1 MKNNYFLDEMISSL
15 KTKSYNFGEYIDFD
29 TVLDGENSYIDVLKQ
44 KLYMIKT
51 IDGKLVY
58 VDTENKPFV
67 GTEESSNSK
76 FIWMFEYVKNGMYHI
91 KNLHTQSYISNVTLD
106 EQVIMGDIPLL
117 LYVEIVDE
125 AQGIISITTEK
136 KCLCVQS
143 DGKIVGA
150 ANNQES
156 KIVWYLE
163 QKEEGTI
170 KYSVSL
176 GANTSGND
184 TKAYSTLYL
193 AYNAIIPEGVTAS
206 TITCVDT
213 NHKIITNNITGRILP
228 AHTPVLLSSEIAK
241 SVEFIYTSEK
251 ASYNVST
258 NILQGNAI
266 NKLINCGDKYN
277 LFMLSRKSGLVA
289 FYWTYENR
297 DENGD
302 KVTVEGMGTNHN
314 QGGYVLCSANK
325 AYFIEREKKEEGQ
338 TIMLN

>member
-1 MKNNYFLDEMISSL
+1 MKSNYFLEKMISSL
-15 KTKSYNFGEYIDFD
+15 KTNSYNFGAYVDFD
-29 TVLDGENSYIDVLKQ
+29 TVLDSKKSYVDILNQ
-44 KLYMIKT
+44 KLYTIKT

-58 VDTENKPFV
+58 VDVENKPFV

-76 FIWMFEYVKNGMYHI
+76 FIWMFEYVKNGMYHV
-91 KNLHTQSYISNVTLD
+91 KNLHTQSYISDVTLN
-106 EQVIMGDIPLL
+106 EQVVMGDIPLL
-117 LYVEIVDE
+117 LYVEIVDK

-143 DGKIVGA
+143 DGKIVGG

-156 KIVWYLE
+156 KTVWYLE
-163 QKEEGTI
+163 QKEEGAI

-206 TITCVDT
+206 TITCVDAS
-213 NHKIITNNITGRILP
+213 HKIITNDITGRILP

-266 NKLINCGDKYN
+266 NKIINCGDKYN
-277 LFMLSRKSGLVA
+277 LFMLGKKSGCVA

-297 DENGD
+297 DENGN
-302 KVTVEGMGTNHN
+302 KVSVNGTTNHN
-314 QGGYVLCSANK
+314 QGGYVLCNANK
-325 AYFIEREKKEEGQ
+325 AYFIEREKKEE
-338 TIMLN
+338 TVTLN